1 MEGRDEQIPMHADH
15 SPKMH
20 HLNKIAASRRSLL
33 LLAVST
39 VFLRLGHN
47 IVDAKEAK
55 ALPKPDNLLAPDA
68 ALKRLLKGNDRYVQ
82 GASRADDFRR
92 ERSVLVEG
100 QNPYAAVLSCA
111 DSRVAPELVFDTGL
125 GDLFVCRVAG
135 NFVNE
140 DTLASMEYA
149 VAVLNTPLILVLG
162 HDHCGA
168 IDATIKSLHSDK
180 PPPGHISSLVAA
192 LAPAVNAS
200 REQTGDPL
208 AKATRQNVIDNV
220 NKLKS
225 TGPILDAAVEQNR
238 LKIVGGLYRIDT
250 GKVDIVS

>member
-1 MEGRDEQIPMHADH
+1 MHADH
-15 SPKMH
+15 SP
-20 HLNKIAASRRSLL
+20 NTYQRTKIARSRRSLL
-33 LLAVST
+33 LFAAST
-39 VFLRLGHN
+39 VFLRLGNH

-55 ALPKPDNLLAPDA
+55 RLPKPDNLLAPDA
-68 ALKRLLKGNDRYVQ
+68 ALTRLLEGNDRYVH
-82 GASRADDFRR
+82 GAPRVDDFRR
-92 ERSVLVEG
+92 ERPVLVEG

-111 DSRVAPELVFDTGL
+111 DSRVAPELVFDSGL

-135 NFVNE
+135 NFAND

-168 IDATIKSLHSDK
+168 IDATIRSLHEDK
-180 PPPGHISSLVAA
+180 PPPGHISSLVSA
-192 LAPAVNAS
+192 LAPAVKAS
-200 REQTGDPL
+200 REQAGDTF
-208 AKATRQNVIDNV
+208 AQATRQNVIDNV

-225 TGPILDAAVEQNR
+225 AGPILNAAVEQNR
-238 LKIVGGLYRIDT
+238 LKVVGGLYRIDT